1 MMDIAPEAVV
11 PPTRSIAIAPP
22 RSFCAKGS
30 VGWRNE
36 HARVAA
42 RYVETACAQG
52 GGRSGTPSAAGRIG
66 RWQPQVMPEFASPLL
81 GVRARGGDGGYRN
94 AAPAG

>member
-30 VGWRNE
+30 VAWRNE

-42 RYVETACAQG
+42 RYVETACARG
-52 GGRSGTPSAAGRIG
+52 GGHSGTPSAAGRIG
-66 RWQPQVMPEFASPLL
+66 RRQPQVMPEFASPLL
-81 GVRARGGDGGYRN
+81 GVRARGGDDGYRN

>member
-30 VGWRNE
+30 VAWRNE
-36 HARVAA
+36 RARVAA
-42 RYVETACAQG
+42 RYVETACARG
-52 GGRSGTPSAAGRIG
+52 GGHSGTPSAAGRVG
-66 RWQPQVMPEFASPLL
+66 RRQPQVMPEFASLL
-81 GVRARGGDGGYRN
+81 FGGGARGGGDGYRN
-94 AAPAG
+94 ATPAG